1 MSPVA
6 PGDYAVSDNLV
17 DKAPLFP
24 DADRVD
30 FRLRKDSPGIDSG
43 EAHDVVST
51 GLEGTPRPQG
61 KARDAG
67 AYEYHE

>member
-1 MSPVA
+1 
-6 PGDYAVSDNLV
+6 
-17 DKAPLFP
+17 
-24 DADRVD
+24 
-30 FRLRKDSPGIDSG
+30 LRKDSPAIDSG